1 MIAKSKQI
9 KYERQ
14 KEKDKTLDLTEELDK
29 EWRQI
34 QPLINVMVSKNKQKQ
49 EEIERAELARPKKAD
64 EYDVLVRSLQFDSK
78 AKPQDKLKTEEEIE
92 NERLENL
99 KQKEVNK
106 IFFKS
111 KKITNQINQYK
122 KELMERMNNELE
134 LNDDDNE
141 ISKKKGIS
149 NKNKKQTNHRS
160 VDDMDFDDPE
170 YLQYQN
176 QEEIKQKRKNEF
188 LEEREKVE
196 EKKLDESESEDN
208 EADQDDEDDDNETST
223 IKSDDVNRIEIGFKN
238 DRWVSQLEQICAK
251 LNTNEIDLTQFEK
264 LIRSLITKLDPSRD
278 EDNKKRLCLLTQHL
292 VEFYQSLFNLKSIT
306 SAINTNLVRLVTNFI
321 YELTSKY
328 SGKSTKQEPSSYI
341 LMFRKLLTDLNN
353 QYLSLKSSDNSFPQ
367 LNIVI
372 TNFLF
377 V

>member
-1 MIAKSKQI
+1 
-9 KYERQ
+9 
-14 KEKDKTLDLTEELDK
+14 
-29 EWRQI
+29 
-34 QPLINVMVSKNKQKQ
+34 
-49 EEIERAELARPKKAD
+49 
-64 EYDVLVRSLQFDSK
+64 
-78 AKPQDKLKTEEEIE
+78 
-92 NERLENL
+92 
-99 KQKEVNK
+99 
-106 IFFKS
+106 
-111 KKITNQINQYK
+111 
-122 KELMERMNNELE
+122 MERMNNELE